1 MHIADGIL
9 SPEVLIT
16 TAGVS
21 VGMIGL
27 SLKKSKGQLG
37 ERQIPM
43 LGVVSAFIFAAQM
56 LNFPIIGGTSGHLLG
71 GMLAAALLGPWNA
84 VLTLTTVLFVQAV
97 FFSDGGITAL
107 GANVF
112 NMAVIG
118 VFTGYLF
125 YQLLQRIIPG
135 KTGRTLGL
143 IGGSW
148 LSVVAGALA
157 ASVEISLSGLLP
169 FKVAAGA
176 LLFWH
181 SFIGLGEALITLI
194 AVTYLEK
201 IFGVGFFHGVKE
213 VAINEK

>member
-9 SPEVLIT
+9 NTEVLVT

-21 VGMIGL
+21 LGMVGL

-43 LGVVSAFIFAAQM
+43 LGVVSSFIFAAQM

-71 GMLAAALLGPWNA
+71 GMLASALLGPWNA
-84 VLTLTTVLFVQAV
+84 VLALTTVLFVQAV

-118 VFTGYLF
+118 VFTGYLV
-125 YQLLQRIIPG
+125 YQLTQKIFPG
-135 KTGRTLGL
+135 KTGKTIGL
-143 IGGSW
+143 IAGSW
-148 LSVVAGALA
+148 LSVVAGAFA
-157 ASVEISLSGLLP
+157 ASVEIALSGLLS
-169 FKVAAGA
+169 FKVAASA

-181 SFIGLGEALITLI
+181 AFIGLGEAFITLI

-201 IFGVGFFHGVKE
+201 VFGAGFFQGVKE
-213 VAINEK
+213 AVVSEK

>member
-9 SPEVLIT
+9 STEVLMT
-16 TAGVS
+16 TAAVSFGV
-21 VGMIGL
+21 VGY

-43 LGVVSAFIFAAQM
+43 LGVVSSFIFAAQM
-56 LNFPIIGGTSGHLLG
+56 LNFPIVGGTSGHLLG

-84 VLTLTTVLFVQAV
+84 VLALTTVLFVQAL

-118 VFTGYLF
+118 VFTGYLV
-125 YQLLQRIIPG
+125 YQLIENVFPG
-135 KTGRTLGL
+135 KTGKTIGL
-143 IGGSW
+143 IAGGW
-148 LSVVAGALA
+148 LSVVAGAFA
-157 ASVEISLSGLLP
+157 AAVEISLSGLLS
-169 FKVAAGA
+169 FKVAVGA
-176 LLFWH
+176 LLSWH
-181 SFIGLGEALITLI
+181 VFIGIGEAVITLV

-201 IFGVGFFHGVKE
+201 VFGAGFFQGVKE
-213 VAINEK
+213 AVISEK

>member
-9 SPEVLIT
+9 STEVLVT
-16 TAGVS
+16 TAAVS
-21 VGMIGL
+21 VGIVGY

-43 LGVVSAFIFAAQM
+43 LGVVSSFIFAAQM
-56 LNFPIIGGTSGHLLG
+56 LNFPIVGGTSGHLLG

-84 VLTLTTVLFVQAV
+84 VLALTTVLFVQAL

-118 VFTGYLF
+118 VFTGYLV
-125 YQLLQRIIPG
+125 YQLIEKVFPG
-135 KTGRTLGL
+135 KTGKTIGL
-143 IGGSW
+143 IAGGW
-148 LSVVAGALA
+148 LSVVAGAFA
-157 ASVEISLSGLLP
+157 AAVEISLSGLLS

-181 SFIGLGEALITLI
+181 VFIGIGEAVITLV

-201 IFGVGFFHGVKE
+201 VFGAGFFQGVKE
-213 VAINEK
+213 AVISEK